1 MPLSDEADWLSY
13 REALSLVLD
22 RCPLLGEEEVELE
35 EALGRALAEEVRS
48 PVAHPPWDDSAMDG
62 FAVRAEEVAGA
73 SPERPVVLP
82 VSDEIPAGSFPGGP
96 LAPGTAAKVMTGA
109 PVPEGATGVIRV
121 EHTDGGRGGR
131 VAFFQDSDARRNIR
145 RAGEDIR
152 AGDPLLRKGDAVIP
166 GAVAGLALAGRRRVR
181 VGRVPRVAVLANGDE
196 LAGFDEYDEV
206 LAGRKLMDTN
216 SHALAAQ
223 IRAAGAR
230 PILLGIARDDPE
242 DVRARIRGAEE
253 WDALVSAAGVSV
265 GERDHV
271 KEVVEGMGL
280 ERLFWRVRVRPGS
293 ALVFG
298 LLGRRPFW
306 GVPGNPVSAMVAFE
320 AFIRPAL
327 RRMAGHA
334 RLHRRRLPVRAG
346 ERIPSARDVTHFHR
360 VLLEEGEDGVPRA
373 RLTGPQGS
381 GVLRSMV
388 EADALL
394 PVPEGV
400 DALEEGAPG
409 EAILLR
415 S

>member
-1 MPLSDEADWLSY
+1 MHPSGEADWLSY
-13 REALSLVLD
+13 REALSLVLG
-22 RCPLLGEEEVELE
+22 RCSPLGEEEVELGD
-35 EALGRALAEEVRS
+35 ALGRALAEEVPS

-62 FAVRAEEVAGA
+62 FAVRAEDVAGA
-73 SPERPVVLP
+73 SPERPVTLP
-82 VSDEIPAGSFPGGP
+82 VSDEIPAGSFPRGP

-109 PVPEGATGVIRV
+109 PVPEGTTGVIRV

-145 RAGEDIR
+145 RTGEDIR
-152 AGDPLLRKGDAVIP
+152 AGDPLLRRGDEVTP

-181 VGRVPRVAVLANGDE
+181 VGRAPRVAVLANGDE
-196 LAGFDEYDEV
+196 LAGFDEYEEV
-206 LAGRKLMDTN
+206 RAGRKIMDTN

-223 IRAAGAR
+223 LRAAGAR

-271 KEVVEGMGL
+271 KEVLEGMGL

-334 RLHRRRLPVRAG
+334 RLHRPRLPVRAA

-360 VLLEEGEDGVPRA
+360 VLLEEGEDGIPRA

-381 GVLRSMV
+381 GMLRSMV

-400 DALEEGAPG
+400 EALEEGAPG
-409 EAILLR
+409 EAIPLR
-415 S
+415 A